1 MKILLIE
8 DEPGV
13 SAFIKKG
20 LEEQGYQV
28 AVAFDGTTGL
38 SLARKDPVDLLILD
52 IILPQMNG
60 HLVAKTLREEGYD
73 MPILMLTALG
83 STDDVVKGLDAGA
96 DDYLAKPFQFRE
108 LLARTRALT
117 RRRSDS
123 VNRILQIDDLTMDLH
138 AKKVQRNDVEI
149 RLTAREFHLL
159 EYLLRNQGR
168 VLSRVDI
175 LENVWEM
182 SFDPGTNVIDV
193 YVNYLRKKID
203 RNQGTKLIH
212 TVVGMGYV
220 MRASAD

>member
-123 VNRILQIDDLTMDLH
+123 GNRILQIDDLTMDLH